1 MRPISAAIVL
11 IMLTASAHAV
21 EQNVGVVFDPDD
33 RHSPDIALAV
43 PTAPA
48 IVPAVVPI
56 DTAPI
61 EAPPLPRA
69 KPALYVTGDNPAALI
84 SAFRHQHGEGSVAI
98 SGALTRIAQEQANAM
113 AVRDLLDHNALA
125 PFSSR
130 ISSSSFNRAAENI
143 AYGHADFASTLKQWT
158 NSAGHRAN
166 LLLHGARWIGVA
178 HAQNGRR
185 MYWAMVIG
193 DEIKDRIQ
201 PINSMAVRRA
211 ARSP

>member
-1 MRPISAAIVL
+1 MRPINVAIVL
-11 IMLTASAHAV
+11 ITLTASAHAV
-21 EQNVGVVFDPDD
+21 EQNVGVVFDPD
-33 RHSPDIALAV
+33 P
-43 PTAPA
+43 
-48 IVPAVVPI
+48 IVPAVAPAVMPS

-61 EAPPLPRA
+61 EAPPLPRP
-69 KPALYVTGDNPAALI
+69 KPSLDHVTGDNPVALI
-84 SAFRHQHGEGSVAI
+84 SAFRRQHGEGSVAI

-130 ISSSSFNRAAENI
+130 ISSSRFNRAAENI

-166 LLLHGARWIGVA
+166 LLLHGAKWVGVA

-193 DEIKDRIQ
+193 GEIKDHIQ
-201 PINSMAVRRA
+201 PVNSVAVRRG

>member
-1 MRPISAAIVL
+1 MRPINAAIVL
-11 IMLTASAHAV
+11 ITLTASAPAV
-21 EQNVGVVFDPDD
+21 EQNGAIP
-33 RHSPDIALAV
+33 IAPAI
-43 PTAPA
+43 APA
-48 IVPAVVPI
+48 IVVPP
-56 DTAPI
+56 API
-61 EAPPLPRA
+61 EAPPLPR
-69 KPALYVTGDNPAALI
+69 PTPSLHHVTGDNPVALI
-84 SAFRHQHGEGSVAI
+84 SAFRRRHGEGSVAI

-130 ISSSSFNRAAENI
+130 ISRSPFNRAAENI
-143 AYGHADFASTLKQWT
+143 AYGHADFANTLKQWT

-166 LLLHGARWIGVA
+166 LLLPGAKWIGVA

-193 DEIKDRIQ
+193 GEIKDRIQ
-201 PINSMAVRRA
+201 PVNSMAVTRA